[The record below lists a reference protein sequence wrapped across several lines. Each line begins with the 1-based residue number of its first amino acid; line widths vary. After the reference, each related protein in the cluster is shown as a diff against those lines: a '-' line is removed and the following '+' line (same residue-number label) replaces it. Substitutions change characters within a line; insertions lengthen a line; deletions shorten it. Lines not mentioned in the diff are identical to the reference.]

1 MPAVDFWDHPP
12 DPPSAASVDGVASPA
27 PRVVLVPVDDS
38 DHAQRAVAW
47 AVDNLLRGGD
57 GGDVA
62 HLLHVVPAVHAATA
76 MAYGGPP
83 VWMED
88 LSTFSKSLYAV
99 TAIPP
104 AAISYPPRSLLGRF
118 FSDALVVALSFATK
132 NALTDAHPPAGS
144 QPYHASMAVPGPTF
158 WQQIEADERARHAE
172 DRRAAEAFI
181 ENRFVPL
188 LSKRRVKYVVDVTRG
203 DTNNWSVG
211 EIVCNHAKMLRASC
225 VVMASHGKGRV
236 KEFFV
241 GSVCNHC
248 LHRCEAPL
256 VLVRPECADANGKA
270 ARGKETKE
278 TSAGKST
285 AEGATQTVDAGDAET
300 KGERGEGGGEAAG
313 VSA

>member
-1 MPAVDFWDHPP
+1 
-12 DPPSAASVDGVASPA
+12 
-27 PRVVLVPVDDS
+27 
-38 DHAQRAVAW
+38 
-47 AVDNLLRGGD
+47 
-57 GGDVA
+57 
-62 HLLHVVPAVHAATA
+62 
-76 MAYGGPP
+76 
-83 VWMED
+83 
-88 LSTFSKSLYAV
+88 
-99 TAIPP
+99 
-104 AAISYPPRSLLGRF
+104 
-118 FSDALVVALSFATK
+118 
-132 NALTDAHPPAGS
+132 
-144 QPYHASMAVPGPTF
+144 MAVPGPTF

-181 ENRFVPL
+181 EKRFVPL
-188 LSKRRVKYVVDVTRG
+188 LSKRRVKHVVDVTRG

-248 LHRCEAPL
+248 LHRCEAPM
-256 VLVRPECADANGKA
+256 VLVRPERADADANGRA
-270 ARGKETKE
+270 PRGKETKE

-285 AEGATQTVDAGDAET
+285 AEGATQTVDAGGAEA

>member
-1 MPAVDFWDHPP
+1 MSTAAPTARYFVPRNEFGKKSWFVIISVCQFVGPDKASRTTPHRAPPPRSRRMPAVDFWDHPP

-118 FSDALVVALSFATK
+118 FSDALVVAFYRLRQK
-132 NALTDAHPPAGS
+132 
-144 QPYHASMAVPGPTF
+144 
-158 WQQIEADERARHAE
+158 
-172 DRRAAEAFI
+172 
-181 ENRFVPL
+181 
-188 LSKRRVKYVVDVTRG
+188 TR
-203 DTNNWSVG
+203 
-211 EIVCNHAKMLRASC
+211 
-225 VVMASHGKGRV
+225 
-236 KEFFV
+236 
-241 GSVCNHC
+241 
-248 LHRCEAPL
+248 
-256 VLVRPECADANGKA
+256 
-270 ARGKETKE
+270 
-278 TSAGKST
+278 
-285 AEGATQTVDAGDAET
+285 
-300 KGERGEGGGEAAG
+300 
-313 VSA
+313 